1 MLLAEVVPLVLKA
14 SILAIVFS
22 LGLAAR
28 PADLISVL
36 RRPRLLARSLL
47 AMLVIMP
54 LLAVILVRVM
64 NLHHAVAVM
73 LIALSLAPVPPIL
86 PRKQAKAG
94 GDASYSIGLLAA
106 VALVAIVWIP
116 IALEIDE
123 RLFSIPLGIPPAK
136 VAAVVATTILLPLVA
151 GVVVAVLAPRLAARF
166 GPLLSKFGF
175 ALLML
180 AALVILVSQWR
191 AVAGLFA
198 AGAPAFAVFV
208 VVGLLVGHLLGGP
221 APDDRT
227 VLALASASRH
237 PGVAMTIVHINFPE
251 EQAIAAAAL
260 LFLLIN
266 ILISIPYVAWRKKSG
281 AAASIP

>member
-1 MLLAEVVPLVLKA
+1 MSLAEVVPLVLKA

-73 LIALSLAPVPPIL
+73 LVALSLAPVPPIL

-180 AALVILVSQWR
+180 AALGS
-191 AVAGLFA
+191 
-198 AGAPAFAVFV
+198 
-208 VVGLLVGHLLGGP
+208 GP
-221 APDDRT
+221 IDVMR
-227 VLALASASRH
+227 
-237 PGVAMTIVHINFPE
+237 
-251 EQAIAAAAL
+251 
-260 LFLLIN
+260 
-266 ILISIPYVAWRKKSG
+266 SI
-281 AAASIP
+281 